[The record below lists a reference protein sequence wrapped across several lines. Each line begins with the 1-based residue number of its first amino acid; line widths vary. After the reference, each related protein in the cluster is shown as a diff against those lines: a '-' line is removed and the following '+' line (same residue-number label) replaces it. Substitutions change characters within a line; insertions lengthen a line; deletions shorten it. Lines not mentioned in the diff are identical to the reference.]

1 MDMNEL
7 LEDYGCLTFSDDVM
21 KEMCIRDRFRGSN
34 NQRVIDMKKTRE
46 QNQIVLWDEK

>member
-1 MDMNEL
+1 MDGPFIQAEKN
-7 LEDYGCLTFSDDVM
+7 
-21 KEMCIRDRFRGSN
+21 IRLKFRGSN

>member
-1 MDMNEL
+1 MDL
-7 LEDYGCLTFSDDVM
+7 LLQAE
-21 KEMCIRDRFRGSN
+21 KNIRLKFRGSN